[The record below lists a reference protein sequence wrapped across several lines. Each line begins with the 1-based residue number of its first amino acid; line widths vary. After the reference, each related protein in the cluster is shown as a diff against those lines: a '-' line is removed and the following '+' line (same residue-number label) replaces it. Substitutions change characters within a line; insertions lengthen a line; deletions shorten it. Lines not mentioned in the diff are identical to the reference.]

1 VASIVSGPFLAAC
14 VVLAIAGVKKLRRP
28 AVAQPALGAL
38 GLPSSVAAAR
48 AVGAGELFVAVLGA
62 ALGSYFALGVAA
74 AYLLLT
80 VVALRLL
87 RRAPSM
93 PCGCLGAPDAPVTRT
108 HVAVDVVAVLV
119 SLAAATGAAPLSYLP
134 DEAAGAA
141 AFLVLVGCLTYITS
155 LLIDAQPAL
164 RVAMQRG
171 RSR

>member
-14 VVLAIAGVKKLRRP
+14 VVLAVAGFKKLRRP
-28 AVAQPALGAL
+28 AAAQPALHAL
-38 GLPSSVAAAR
+38 GLPASAGTAR
-48 AVGAGELFVAVLGA
+48 AIGAAELLVAVLGA
-62 ALGSYFALGVAA
+62 AIGSYAALAVAA

-87 RRAPSM
+87 RRAPST

-108 HVAVDVVAVLV
+108 HVAVNAVAALV
-119 SLAAATGAAPLSYLP
+119 ALAAATGSAPLGYRP
-134 DEAAGAA
+134 DPVAGAA
-141 AFLVLVGCLTYITS
+141 AFLVLVACLAHITT
-155 LLIDAQPAL
+155 LLVDAQPAL